1 MDSAVVTSTLPGE
14 SKGEELKEL
23 FESWR
28 LAVKEALQ
36 VKQRAVIQDVCC
48 VKFGQYVHGVS
59 APGEPG
65 ARGKRFVS
73 RGKAVQQVCGSAPGV
88 SCVDLQP
95 GAS

>member
-23 FESWR
+23 FEAWR

-36 VKQRAVIQDVCC
+36 V
-48 VKFGQYVHGVS
+48 GQYVPVEYLHQESQGLAVNGS
-59 APGEPG
+59 FPE
-65 ARGKRFVS
+65 
-73 RGKAVQQVCGSAPGV
+73 GKAVLQVCGSAPGV